1 MPASLQSNV
10 KYLARREGQ
19 CLVQFLM
26 ALRDDFERL
35 RGNILHRHSHP
46 SVDIVVSELLVEQTR
61 LKTQVGND
69 PFVISSLSVL
79 VVPSKPFLNNRTKPL
94 AQVSFD
100 ECNFCKQKGHW
111 KAWCPKLL
119 HKAQHLSN
127 LLLCNR
133 CGDHLLLCSNE
144 ILEDN
149 LNSELIGHHNQ
160 ILQHLYLKLE
170 HSQILTWWLF

>member
-10 KYLARREGQ
+10 KYLACREGQ

-46 SVDIVVSELLVEQTR
+46 FVDIVVSELLVEETR

-79 VVPSKPFLNNRTKPL
+79 VVPSKPFLNN
-94 AQVSFD
+94 
-100 ECNFCKQKGHW
+100 
-111 KAWCPKLL
+111 
-119 HKAQHLSN
+119 
-127 LLLCNR
+127 
-133 CGDHLLLCSNE
+133 
-144 ILEDN
+144 
-149 LNSELIGHHNQ
+149 
-160 ILQHLYLKLE
+160 
-170 HSQILTWWLF
+170 